1 MFSLPNI
8 AEYFLISLAM
18 AALCCL
24 CTFKL
29 LGGLQQLGY
38 DGKKYARWLTKKGEY
53 GMVAPGASRLSRR
66 ALLGGARGLF
76 CLYGQGGRL
85 TYLSFPSRSFSDCIS
100 MPISAL

>member
-38 DGKKYARWLTKKGEY
+38 DGKKYAGWVT
-53 GMVAPGASRLSRR
+53 
-66 ALLGGARGLF
+66 
-76 CLYGQGGRL
+76 
-85 TYLSFPSRSFSDCIS
+85 
-100 MPISAL
+100 

>member
-38 DGKKYARWLTKKGEY
+38 DGKKYAGWLTKKGN
-53 GMVAPGASRLSRR
+53 MAWSRL
-66 ALLGGARGLF
+66 ALLGFLAALSSAVLAVCFAFTATR
-76 CLYGQGGRL
+76 RL